1 MLINGYGTINWS
13 SLIVVSA
20 LGILGLWVAFSFLN
34 KNGLF
39 LFSVLA
45 IALSTI
51 LSPALIY
58 SPISMAIVL
67 LPLVF
72 FALLVCYEKY
82 GKDDA
87 QRLFYISLITIGVLF
102 VFSFFQ
108 SAYLDAENNM
118 QFFLTWDFIGGYI
131 ALAVAYAGAVFGAFF
146 LNSKISWKK
155 MSNYL
160 RKSIIIS
167 VASII
172 SCVLFVFLSN
182 IGSMAFGSIILLS
195 FIAILITTS
204 VSFAVAYLAKY
215 LNRKPIVE
223 ITPEVTA
230 EEKAEKAEQKQ
241 REQQAEKY
249 EKEKDK
255 EESK

>member
-13 SLIVVSA
+13 SLLVVSA

-45 IALSTI
+45 IALSTM

-58 SPISMAIVL
+58 GPLSMSIVL

-72 FALLVCYEKY
+72 FALFICYEKY

-108 SAYLDAENNM
+108 AAYLDAEFNM
-118 QFFLTWDFIGGYI
+118 QFFLSWDFIGGYI
-131 ALAVAYAGAVFGAFF
+131 ALAVAYASAGFGTYF

-155 MSNYL
+155 MNKYL
-160 RKSIIIS
+160 RRSLIIS
-167 VASII
+167 IASVINCI
-172 SCVLFVFLSN
+172 LFVFLSN
-182 IGSMAFGSIILLS
+182 IGSLAFGSIILLM

-215 LNRKPIVE
+215 LNRKPIIE
-223 ITPEVTA
+223 ITPDVTA
-230 EEKAEKAEQKQ
+230 EEKAEKAEQ
-241 REQQAEKY
+241 EA
-249 EKEKDK
+249 KEVKDK
-255 EESK
+255 E